1 MWQTSNKH
9 TYSKHLIQMQKYTT
23 TKYTYVYVYIQYSDI
38 YNINI
43 YMAAYC
49 LLWCTEVVASPV
61 SLATQAKSDG
71 AATRSKRSKS
81 DPAGNEA

>member
-1 MWQTSNKH
+1 
-9 TYSKHLIQMQKYTT
+9 
-23 TKYTYVYVYIQYSDI
+23 
-38 YNINI
+38 
-43 YMAAYC
+43 MAAYF
-49 LLWCTEVVASPV
+49 LLWCTEVVPFPV